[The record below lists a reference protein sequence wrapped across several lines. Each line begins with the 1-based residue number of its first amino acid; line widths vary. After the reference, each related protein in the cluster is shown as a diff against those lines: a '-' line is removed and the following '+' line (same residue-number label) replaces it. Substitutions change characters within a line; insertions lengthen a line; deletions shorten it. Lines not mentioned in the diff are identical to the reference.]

1 MLVMLVVY
9 AKWFWDLLKTN
20 ALVRYLVLFCIFLVL
35 VGVFLFLRWW
45 WAADPAGE
53 RLEELERER
62 IGVEVNRGV
71 ISGEVNRADGN
82 LREEKERLRRMEE
95 EVKRVRGSGMGDGV
109 NVNVGNGN
117 VNGVKLRRGISK
129 EEANRLRCEAYPL
142 DSECR

>member
-1 MLVMLVVY
+1 
-9 AKWFWDLLKTN
+9 
-20 ALVRYLVLFCIFLVL
+20 
-35 VGVFLFLRWW
+35 
-45 WAADPAGE
+45 
-53 RLEELERER
+53 LEQER

-109 NVNVGNGN
+109 NVNVGN

-142 DSECR
+142 DLECR